1 MSNPDPFNGASDASI
16 VASLGTFARELLRR
30 ATRTLASGGDV
41 PVRPVSVPLP
51 VSRASAADFVRMIQL
66 WVADRAGVP
75 VTAPPRPCPACRSND
90 SEFQFL
96 SFDQYPYRECRS
108 CGTWFVPLV
117 IDDRIFEEYFT
128 RVPEA
133 RRISAAMMSGRE
145 LLTRDSDRERFGHYF
160 QLLQPFLGH
169 PSQPTRYLD
178 IGCGVGHSVELA
190 AGLGWR
196 ARGEELSEVAVATA
210 QAKGRN
216 VVRPGTR
223 LPDETYD
230 VISLFE
236 TLEHI
241 TDPDQVL
248 ADAIR
253 ALAPNGIVMITVPNR
268 ASFEISILRER
279 CFHVFGGYEHVG
291 HINLFDTRG
300 ISALLERHGLS
311 LMFTDGQFSSDLS
324 QICSHLAS
332 SGQSVP
338 DVLASGQIEFPIA
351 EPAHQVVNILGPA
364 VAMLERASSRS
375 PILIAVAC
383 RSAARPQLQPRFDA
397 VLAQWRG
404 QLDATI
410 AADQAESEVE
420 YKDTAASLQAEVNR
434 RDAML
439 AGLQQ
444 TANDLQGEIGLRD
457 KLLADLQGEV
467 NLRDKLLD
475 DLRAE
480 FARTLDARARRLVRK
495 VLGR

>member
-1 MSNPDPFNGASDASI
+1 MTIIAKDLKTMSNPDPFNGASDASLI
-16 VASLGTFARELLRR
+16 ASLTLFARELLRR
-30 ATRTLASGGDV
+30 ATRTLASGGEV
-41 PVRPVSVPLP
+41 PVHHVSVPLP

-75 VTAPPRPCPACRSND
+75 VTAPPRPCPACRSDD

-108 CGTWFVPLV
+108 CGTWFVPLA
-117 IDDRIFEEYFT
+117 IDDRIFADYFQ

-133 RRISAAMMSGRE
+133 QQISAGMMSGRDE
-145 LLTRDSDRERFGHYF
+145 LTRDSDRQRFGHYF
-160 QLLQPFLGH
+160 QLLQPFLGDA
-169 PSQPTRYLD
+169 PQPTRYLD

-190 AGLGWR
+190 ASLGWN

-216 VVRPGTR
+216 VVRPGQR
-223 LPDETYD
+223 GADEAYD

-253 ALAPNGIVMITVPNR
+253 ALAPSGVVMITVPNR

-291 HINLFDTRG
+291 HINLFDSRG
-300 ISALLERHGLS
+300 ISALLQRHGLS
-311 LMFTDGQFSSDLS
+311 LMFTDGQFGSDLS
-324 QICSHLAS
+324 QICSHLTS

-338 DVLASGQIEFPIA
+338 DVLATGRVEFPIA
-351 EPAHQVVNILGPA
+351 EPAHQVLNILGPA
-364 VAMLERASSRS
+364 VSLLERASHRS
-375 PILIAVAC
+375 PILIALAC
-383 RSAARPQLQPRFDA
+383 RTAARPHLEPRFTA
-397 VLAQWRG
+397 LIEHWRG
-404 QLDATI
+404 QMDASV
-410 AADQAESEVE
+410 AAALGECEAEH
-420 YKDTAASLQAEVNR
+420 KDTAAVLQAEVNR
-434 RDAML
+434 RDTLL
-439 AGLQQ
+439 AGLH
-444 TANDLQGEIGLRD
+444 D
-457 KLLADLQGEV
+457 KLNSTDQ
-467 NLRDKLLD
+467 LLND
-475 DLRAE
+475 VRARLD
-480 FARTLDARARRLVRK
+480 RTLDARLRRLARK